1 MEGRALNREPRK
13 QWAWLAPWLSSGV
26 ASVIADVT
34 GAERVSF
41 FLTGLAAGLI
51 WQLLYRRD
59 LASRLTPMSVVVT
72 VGVVAALTTRQEL
85 RWNDMNTVG
94 LLAIGVLLGLIYT
107 EQYQRWQDRTAWKR
121 SSHLGHHSDASV

>member
-1 MEGRALNREPRK
+1 M
-13 QWAWLAPWLSSGV
+13 
-26 ASVIADVT
+26 IADVT
-34 GAERVSF
+34 RTERVSF
-41 FLTGLAAGLI
+41 FLTGLAAGVI

-59 LASRLTPMSVVVT
+59 LASRLTPMSVVVA

-121 SSHLGHHSDASV
+121 SSHLELHSDASV